1 MNIYIV
7 KDFLALI
14 LNFAL
19 ILFTNNVKAIEGNI
33 FNKNSIP
40 NPVIE
45 EEKEKPK
52 GKKEKNKDILEKILL
67 KNKITKIKKLIIII
81 SVYIYYNILIFGS
94 FNVIKI

>member
-45 EEKEKPK
+45 EEKEK
-52 GKKEKNKDILEKILL
+52 KKKKKKNRREKRK
-67 KNKITKIKKLIIII
+67 KIK
-81 SVYIYYNILIFGS
+81 IF
-94 FNVIKI
+94 